1 MKTTGIRACA
11 VDRVAGAM
19 CVSTVLIVSLSGCS
33 APPSVPPESLIG
45 KSVTAAV
52 EQVPSGTAAA
62 WYDLS
67 EAVLHQPGTLIGG
80 AEPDGVGGV
89 VIAVCADADTIARS
103 SRVTTGAIPRAAYDS
118 TIHRRAAAGD
128 YRHLLPECAGG

>member
-1 MKTTGIRACA
+1 
-11 VDRVAGAM
+11 M
-19 CVSTVLIVSLSGCS
+19 CVCTVLVLTLSGC
-33 APPSVPPESLIG
+33 APPPSVPPDTLIG

-52 EQVPSGTAAA
+52 EQVPTGTAAA

-80 AEPDGVGGV
+80 PEPDGAGGV

-103 SRVTTGAIPRAAYDS
+103 TRITTGAIPRTAYDS
-118 TIHRRAAAGD
+118 TIRRRAAAGD
-128 YRHLLPECAGG
+128 FRRLLPECAGG